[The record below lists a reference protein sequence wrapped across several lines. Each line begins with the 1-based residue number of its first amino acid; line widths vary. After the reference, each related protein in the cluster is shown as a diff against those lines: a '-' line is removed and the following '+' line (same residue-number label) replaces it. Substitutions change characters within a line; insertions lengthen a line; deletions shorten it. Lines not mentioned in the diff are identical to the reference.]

1 MTKKRVKG
9 ANTTTTWILYTILE
23 ESLKGIRNKMLE
35 VHREVT
41 STTGRYLFVPPLPA
55 VALDEVQEVYL
66 GMGIECGRKMRY
78 LENWLRRED
87 FSSG

>member
-23 ESLKGIRNKMLE
+23 KSSEGIGNEMPE

-55 VALDEVQEVYL
+55 VALDE
-66 GMGIECGRKMRY
+66 GSRGILRYGNRMREEIA
-78 LENWLRRED
+78 LPRELASTGG
-87 FSSG
+87 FF